1 MLKTNIYS
9 DSELIHSSGRKAIE
23 SDYDIHVS
31 RENSSTISSQNNLEK
46 TVEGLS
52 ENDTFKKVI
61 DSQETD
67 SKDLSENHSLI
78 EKVQTK
84 EEIKKRRTKE
94 KRKFSSSLPCS
105 FCREVISFTLMA
117 KHIKQK
123 HPEKEFFCQNC
134 QTSCVDRI
142 GLEFHIQQ
150 HSKENL
156 YYLTCELCD
165 RVCTSQYQLQIH
177 KRSHNTK
184 KLSSYDCEFCNKT
197 FLIKAKFEK
206 HLELHKTG
214 KLDRNIKCQYCEKT
228 FKKMCDLKRH
238 LNSHQGSRN
247 YNCGVCGENFV
258 DGTRL
263 KHHKWIHLGHKSFK
277 CHLCDKDFRHKSHL
291 QAHTASF
298 HPEIETTKYVCTH
311 CNRKFAFE
319 YKFKQHLKWH
329 ELDQSERVEYES
341 VEYNLV
347 DMNIINQ

>member
-1 MLKTNIYS
+1 MTPTEKIETICVS
-9 DSELIHSSGRKAIE
+9 GDSPFLFSFVATKYWQDAKILTICTKAIE

-78 EKVQTK
+78 AKVQTIK

-117 KHIKQK
+117 KHIKQT

-134 QTSCVDRI
+134 QTSCVDKI

-165 RVCTSQYQLQIH
+165 RYSAV
-177 KRSHNTK
+177 
-184 KLSSYDCEFCNKT
+184 
-197 FLIKAKFEK
+197 
-206 HLELHKTG
+206 
-214 KLDRNIKCQYCEKT
+214 
-228 FKKMCDLKRH
+228 
-238 LNSHQGSRN
+238 
-247 YNCGVCGENFV
+247 
-258 DGTRL
+258 
-263 KHHKWIHLGHKSFK
+263 
-277 CHLCDKDFRHKSHL
+277 
-291 QAHTASF
+291 
-298 HPEIETTKYVCTH
+298 
-311 CNRKFAFE
+311 
-319 YKFKQHLKWH
+319 
-329 ELDQSERVEYES
+329 
-341 VEYNLV
+341 
-347 DMNIINQ
+347 